1 MSANLD
7 FRAVDLPESTQALRQ
22 EVRDFIAQVQPQIPS
37 LPDSNFD
44 AASSKWFSQQL
55 GAKGWIGMTWPTD
68 YGGGGRSFLDR
79 FVVTEELIAAG
90 LPVGFHWI
98 ADRQSGAVLLSYG
111 SEQQKREIL
120 PQIIKGEVCFC
131 IGMSEPNSGSDLA
144 AARCSAKRSGQGW
157 LINGTKLWTTGA
169 HQADYMIALVRTEAA
184 GDNRHAGF
192 SQFLIDLKTPGVEIR
207 SIQNLAGN
215 HTFNEVVF
223 TDFYCPGESILGKEG
238 NGWEQTMSELAFE
251 RSGPERIL
259 SAYRVLV
266 ELLRELKGDVD
277 DRQAEVIG
285 KISAHIIAMRRMSI
299 SVALMLEEGKNPAL
313 EASVVKDLGNSF
325 EKTMPELL
333 RLIAPENTSER
344 FQQTLKSAILHAPSF
359 TLRGGTREIL
369 RGVIARGLGL
379 R

>member
-1 MSANLD
+1 MSTSLD
-7 FRAVDLPESTQALRQ
+7 FRAIDLPESTLELRQ
-22 EVRDFIAQVQPQIPS
+22 KVREFIAQIQPQIAS

-44 AASSKWFSQQL
+44 ADSSKWFSQQL
-55 GAKGWIGMTWPTD
+55 GAKGWIGMTWPKS
-68 YGGGGRSFLDR
+68 YGGGGRSFLER
-79 FVVTEELIAAG
+79 FVVTEELVAAG

-98 ADRQSGAVLLSYG
+98 GDRQSGPVLLRYG

-120 PQIIKGEVCFC
+120 PKIIKGDVCFC
-131 IGMSEPNSGSDLA
+131 IGMSEPDSGSDLA

-169 HQADYMIALVRTEAA
+169 HHADYMIALVRTETA

-192 SQFLIDLKTPGVEIR
+192 SQFLIDLKTPGVDIR
-207 SIQNLAGN
+207 SIPNLAGN

-223 TDFYCPGESILGKEG
+223 TDFYCPDTSLLGKEG
-238 NGWEQTMSELAFE
+238 NGWEQVMSELAFE

-266 ELLRELKGDVD
+266 ELLRELKGNVD

-285 KISAHIIAMRRMSI
+285 KLSAHIIAMRRMSI

-313 EASVVKDLGNSF
+313 EASVVKDLGTNF

-333 RLIAPENTSER
+333 RLVAPENTSER

>member
-1 MSANLD
+1 MSASLD
-7 FRAVDLPESTQALRQ
+7 FRAIDLPETTLVLRQ
-22 EVRDFIAQVQPQIPS
+22 EVRDFIAEIQPQIAD

-44 AASSKWFSQQL
+44 ADSSKWFSQQL
-55 GAKGWIGMTWPTD
+55 GAKGWIGMTWPKK
-68 YGGGGRSFLDR
+68 YGGGERSFLER
-79 FVVTEELIAAG
+79 FVVTEELVAAG

-98 ADRQSGAVLLSYG
+98 GDRQSGPVLLRYG
-111 SEQQKREIL
+111 SEQQKQEIL
-120 PQIIKGEVCFC
+120 PQIIKGDVCFC
-131 IGMSEPNSGSDLA
+131 IGMSEPDSGSDLA
-144 AARCSAKRSGQGW
+144 AARCSAKRSGEGW

-169 HQADYMIALVRTEAA
+169 HHADYMIALVRTQTA

-192 SQFLIDLKTPGVEIR
+192 SQFLIDLKSPGVEIR
-207 SIQNLAGN
+207 SIPNLAGN

-223 TDFYCPGESILGKEG
+223 TDFYCSDASLLGEEG
-238 NGWEQTMSELAFE
+238 NGWEQVMSELAFE

-266 ELLRELKGDVD
+266 ELLRELQGNID
-277 DRQAEVIG
+277 DRQAEVVG
-285 KISAHIIAMRRMSI
+285 KLSAHIIAMRRMSI

-313 EASVVKDLGNSF
+313 EASVVKDLGTNF

-333 RLIAPENTSER
+333 RLVAPENTSER

>member
-1 MSANLD
+1 MNTSLD
-7 FRAVDLPESTQALRQ
+7 FRAVDLPDSTKDLRQ
-22 EVRDFIAQVQPQIPS
+22 EVRDFVAHIQPQINA

-44 AASSKWFSQQL
+44 ADSSKWFSQQL
-55 GAKGWIGMTWPTD
+55 GAKGWIGMTWPKV
-68 YGGGGRSFLDR
+68 YGGGGRSFLER
-79 FVVTEELIAAG
+79 FVVTEELVAAG

-98 ADRQSGAVLLSYG
+98 ADRQSGPVLLRYG
-111 SEQQKREIL
+111 SEEQKQQIL
-120 PQIIKGEVCFC
+120 PQIIKGEACFC
-131 IGMSEPNSGSDLA
+131 IGMSEPDSGSDLA
-144 AARCSAKRSGQGW
+144 AARCSAKRTDQGW

-169 HQADYMIALVRTEAA
+169 HHADYMIALVRTEAG
-184 GDNRHAGF
+184 GDDRHAGF

-207 SIQNLAGN
+207 SIPNLAGK

-223 TDFYCPGESILGKEG
+223 TDFYCPDSGLLGEQG
-238 NGWEQTMSELAFE
+238 NGWEQVMSELAFE

-266 ELLRELKGDVD
+266 ELLRELNGEVD

-285 KISAHIIAMRRMSI
+285 KLSAHIIALRRMSI

-313 EASVVKDLGNSF
+313 EASVVKDLGTNF
-325 EKTMPELL
+325 EKMMPEML
-333 RLIAPENTSER
+333 RLVAPINTSER
-344 FQQTLKSAILHAPSF
+344 FQETLKSAILHAPSF